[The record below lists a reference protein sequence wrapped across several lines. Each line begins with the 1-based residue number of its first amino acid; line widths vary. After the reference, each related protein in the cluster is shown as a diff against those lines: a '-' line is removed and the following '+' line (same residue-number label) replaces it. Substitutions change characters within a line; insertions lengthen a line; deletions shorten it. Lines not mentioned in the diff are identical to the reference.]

1 MRCIAYICAY
11 VWRVLLRYLSCLNLL
26 RFILLTNREILLG
39 SHEGRYRHLLWWPL
53 WYCRNEPSP
62 VSPHSGTSR
71 ESSRERR
78 RPLQLLRTWQAS
90 TLSVSRRLPRG
101 MGNTKRLGTEP
112 ARRSL
117 LLQSQHGRP
126 RCRCWLIRGVK
137 RSSCTCPGIDY
148 GISRSRNLVQKVHFD
163 PQDDSSGKSV

>member
-1 MRCIAYICAY
+1 MCGGAR
-11 VWRVLLRYLSCLNLL
+11 LRYLSRLNLL

-78 RPLQLLRTWQAS
+78 SHLQLLRTWQAS

-101 MGNTKRLGTEP
+101 LGNTKRIGTEQ

-117 LLQSQHGRP
+117 LLQSHSHPVQPSQQGRP
-126 RCRCWLIRGVK
+126 PCRHSLIRGVK
-137 RSSCTCPGIDY
+137 CSSCTCPSIDY

-163 PQDDSSGKSV
+163 PRDDSSGKSV